1 MSEKKVGH
9 VYQIS
14 YDLGNGRTFSANGN
28 FAEDASEDDMYQAA
42 NKVLNV
48 ADRIRSRCEI
58 DLLKTELEVRRKYL
72 TRVKEDLR
80 TYQTKAKRTP
90 SDENQIT
97 SLLQSAKK
105 VQEDVDDGER
115 NLQLALAKAKGS
127 TVMEGTEARN

>member
-28 FAEDASEDDMYQAA
+28 FAEDATEDEMYQAA

-58 DLLKTELEVRRKYL
+58 DLLKSELEVRRKYL
-72 TRVKEDLR
+72 ARAKEDLR
-80 TYQTKAKRTP
+80 RIQSKAKRTAA
-90 SDENQIT
+90 DENQIT
-97 SLLQSAKK
+97 SISAQVEK
-105 VQEDVDDGER
+105 VQGDVTDGER
-115 NLQLALAKAKGS
+115 NLQEAMARARGVKA
-127 TVMEGTEARN
+127 MEGTSAVN